1 MVKRIGRWL
10 AGTTLF
16 GTALFAAAGSLTDPW
31 LWTYV
36 TVVALITLWPV
47 LTMSDE
53 LARERFKPPTG
64 GADRLPL
71 RAIRI
76 LALAHALIGA
86 MDSGRWHLAPVPPT
100 LRAIALA
107 GVGVSFAM
115 VYRAMLENRFFSAVV
130 RIQRERGHH
139 VIDSGPYAFVR
150 HPGYAGMIA
159 GVLFSGLALGSW
171 IGVGLAVLYGVLILR
186 RVLFEDRYLRANLE
200 GYSDY
205 AGRVRFRLLPGAF

>member
-1 MVKRIGRWL
+1 MAKRVGRWL
-10 AGTTLF
+10 VGMSVLAA
-16 GTALFAAAGSLTDPW
+16 ALFAAAGTLTDRW

-36 TVVALITLWPV
+36 TVVALVTLWPV

-115 VYRAMLENRFFSAVV
+115 VYRAMLENRFFSPVV

-171 IGVGLAVLYGVLILR
+171 IGFGLAGLYGVLILR

-200 GYSDY
+200 GYADY